1 MIFKNNAVTNQTL
14 SSTQIPL
21 DPTHAM
27 SEKENETWTEGESIR
42 AFMPTQ
48 QQTQIIAMFV
58 IPIVFL
64 VLYGHVNM
72 LGLISWAIA
81 SMLLAIYRW
90 RLTIYYTNFLSTSDT
105 SAQLRFKS
113 ENAWTWPS
121 TSLLWSVLIWLFF
134 SKAPLFNQFVCFVI
148 LASIGV
154 FSATGYAPHYKTM
167 KLFINTMMISLLC
180 GMLWHYATNTEA
192 AEISMFYAIF
202 PLQVIFWKLLLLIGA
217 RLNKSHLQGL
227 KLRKGNQDLIASL
240 QEETRRANHA
250 VETKNRF
257 LASAAHDIR
266 QPVLALDVYASM
278 LRSEPELAG
287 VLTEKIEIATK
298 SVIEMFDSLF
308 DLSRLDAG
316 QLHINKTTIDVIS
329 LMSELELQYAPVAH
343 AKKLELRIRKGDYQI
358 NTDQQLLK
366 RIIGNLLMNA
376 IKFTDK
382 GGILLACRS
391 TPNGI
396 RFEVWDTG
404 VGIAADEQAAVFGE
418 FYKSPSHLGTSEG
431 FGLGLSIVSRLCEAL
446 GFNFS
451 MRSRL
456 GRGSVFYVEVPT
468 VA

>member
-1 MIFKNNAVTNQTL
+1 MSASILSQQFNNQKQFEYSKNQSDWFEAESVRSYMTTQLQTVYVTLLTIPVLFFVLLSHAHFFELLVWTSISMLLNSYRLWITKKYSANFDGADSISQLRFQRKQIFLLALVFAIWGALVFVFYAKTPLLSQFICWICLACIGMFATIGYAAHLKTL
-14 SSTQIPL
+14 RL
-21 DPTHAM
+21 
-27 SEKENETWTEGESIR
+27 
-42 AFMPTQ
+42 
-48 QQTQIIAMFV
+48 V
-58 IPIVFL
+58 INILML
-64 VLYGHVNM
+64 V
-72 LGLISWAIA
+72 SIA
-81 SMLLAIYRW
+81 SMTYVDLMLRSETTTSMTLMLLPLI
-90 RLTIYYTNFLSTSDT
+90 L
-105 SAQLRFKS
+105 
-113 ENAWTWPS
+113 
-121 TSLLWSVLIWLFF
+121 LLWILF
-134 SKAPLFNQFVCFVI
+134 
-148 LASIGV
+148 
-154 FSATGYAPHYKTM
+154 T
-167 KLFINTMMISLLC
+167 LL
-180 GMLWHYATNTEA
+180 G
-192 AEISMFYAIF
+192 
-202 PLQVIFWKLLLLIGA
+202 K
-217 RLNKSHLQGL
+217 RLNKTHRQRQFLL
-227 KLRKGNQDLIASL
+227 KGNQDLIASL

-278 LRSEPELAG
+278 LRAEPDMVS
-287 VLTEKIEIATK
+287 VLTEKIELATK

-329 LMSELELQYAPVAH
+329 LMSELELQYAPVAY
-343 AKKLELRIRKGDYQI
+343 AKKLELRIRNGDYKI

-382 GGILLACRS
+382 GGILLACRP